1 MPEGLPTALVEARE
15 AGRRY
20 VLDGREIVAL
30 ERATCRVLPGERVAL
45 LGPSGSGKS
54 TLLHLMGGLDRPTS
68 GTVRFPALGEPDE
81 LRPGKVAFV
90 FQAQSLLAP
99 LTALENAALPLVLG
113 GMEERE
119 AEFRAMGALERLGLE
134 QVARQL
140 LQELSGGQAQRV
152 AVARALAGSP
162 KLILADEPTGQL
174 DSETGAHLMDTLLGA
189 LEGTEAA
196 LVVATH
202 DLTVAR
208 RLDAV
213 WRMRRGVLDTGKGV
227 SA

>member
-1 MPEGLPTALVEARE
+1 MPEALVDVRE
-15 AGRRY
+15 ASRSY

-30 ERATCRVLPGERVAL
+30 ERATCRVLPGDRIAL

-68 GTVRFPALGEPDE
+68 GAVTFPALGEIDE
-81 LRPGKVAFV
+81 LRPSQLAFV

-99 LTALENAALPLVLG
+99 LTALENVALPLVLD
-113 GMEERE
+113 GMKESE
-119 AEFRAMGALERLGLE
+119 AEFRAMRALERLGLE
-134 QVARQL
+134 KVARQL
-140 LQELSGGQAQRV
+140 PEELSGGQAQRV

-174 DSETGAHLMDTLLGA
+174 DSETGRHLMDTLLGA
-189 LEGTEAA
+189 LEHTKTA
-196 LVVATH
+196 LVIATH
-202 DLTVAR
+202 DLAVAR
-208 RLDAV
+208 RMGLV
-213 WRMRRGVLDTGKGV
+213 WQMRRGVLETGKGV

>member
-1 MPEGLPTALVEARE
+1 MPEALVDVRE
-15 AGRRY
+15 ASRSY
-20 VLDGREIVAL
+20 LLDGREIVAL
-30 ERATCRVLPGERVAL
+30 ERATCRVLPGDRIAL

-68 GTVRFPALGEPDE
+68 GAVTFPALGEIDE
-81 LRPGKVAFV
+81 LRPSQLAFV

-99 LTALENAALPLVLG
+99 LTALENVALPLVLG
-113 GMEERE
+113 GMKESE
-119 AEFRAMGALERLGLE
+119 AEFRAMRALERLGLE
-134 QVARQL
+134 KLARQL
-140 LQELSGGQAQRV
+140 PEELSGGQAQRV

-174 DSETGAHLMDTLLGA
+174 DSETGRQLMDALLAA
-189 LEGTEAA
+189 LEHTKTA

-202 DLTVAR
+202 DLAVAR
-208 RLDAV
+208 RMGLV
-213 WRMRRGVLDTGKGV
+213 WQMRRGVLETGKGV

>member
-1 MPEGLPTALVEARE
+1 MPKSSATALVEARE
-15 AGRRY
+15 AGRKY

-30 ERATCRVLPGERVAL
+30 ERATCRVLPGEHVAL

-54 TLLHLMGGLDRPTS
+54 TLLHLMGGLDKPTS
-68 GTVRFPALGEPDE
+68 GTVIFPVLGEPE
-81 LRPGKVAFV
+81 GLRPGKVAFV

-113 GMEERE
+113 GMEEHE
-119 AEFRAMGALERLGLE
+119 AEFRAMGALERLGLGK
-134 QVARQL
+134 VARQL
-140 LQELSGGQAQRV
+140 PEELSGGQAQRV

-189 LEGTEAA
+189 LEGTETA

-208 RLDAV
+208 RMGLV
-213 WRMRRGVLDTGKGV
+213 WQMRCGVLDTGKGV